1 MKNRTLSPVFLLETP
16 MSDETLA
23 VRATPLGANLT
34 DTSTAPVAV
43 ATEPTVV
50 LTGAQHAAIK
60 SLLDIME
67 GHLDTVEAFAY
78 DSVAKAMDVST
89 AAYTKEV
96 TGVLNT
102 LAVKYRADVLAVYR
116 QAQHEYTTTK
126 LNDIRLLRT
135 LIGADGIDQSL
146 V

>member
-78 DSVAKAMDVST
+78 DSVSKALDASAARYT
-89 AAYTKEV
+89 AAVNAVLVTNEAKYKAEV
-96 TGVLNT
+96 
-102 LAVKYRADVLAVYR
+102 LAAYRA
-116 QAQHEYTTTK
+116 AQHEYTTTK